1 MQAVR
6 PYFHFRMITCII
18 QWIFTKLGVCIDIAE
33 AWFEV
38 ADGQISSIFDR
49 LICPKHDS
57 GGVLSF
63 HVLLFISSSL
73 YK

>member
-1 MQAVR
+1 MNSG
-6 PYFHFRMITCII
+6 M
-18 QWIFTKLGVCIDIAE
+18 CIDIAE
-33 AWFEV
+33 AWFGV

-49 LICPKHDS
+49 LIYPKHDS

-63 HVLLFISSSL
+63 HVLLFIHVSSSL

>member
-1 MQAVR
+1 MN
-6 PYFHFRMITCII
+6 FGM
-18 QWIFTKLGVCIDIAE
+18 CIDIAE
-33 AWFEV
+33 AWFGV

-49 LICPKHDS
+49 LIYPKLDS